1 VLKILKVWMMLN
13 YNFSNHEMAS
23 MMRSCLYGEDVEVT
37 CSSFFAPTVR
47 HARGQL
53 AVYKSSRYH
62 GIRKNEP
69 QYDLAER
76 LGGRT
81 YYAGL
86 AMSRAY
92 FAGLASHS
100 IVVQSRRSNNTPD
113 LPETHF
119 IISENRDPSHSPPRP
134 SVERHQRR
142 TPRIFGARRPKC
154 DEFRSTT
161 TQPSQT
167 GNLHRKPSKSF
178 GIVVRQAR

>member
-1 VLKILKVWMMLN
+1 MLN
-13 YNFSNHEMAS
+13 YKFSNHELAN
-23 MMRSCLYGEDVEVT
+23 MMRSCSYGEDLEVT
-37 CSSFFAPTVR
+37 CNSLFAPTVGY
-47 HARGQL
+47 ARGQL
-53 AVYKSSRYH
+53 VVYKSSRYH

-69 QYDLAER
+69 QSDLAER

-113 LPETHF
+113 LPETDF
-119 IISENRDPSHSPPRP
+119 IISENRDPSHSLPFP
-134 SVERHQRR
+134 SPAERGT
-142 TPRIFGARRPKC
+142 TPAPNARIFGARRPKC
-154 DEFRSTT
+154 DEYRSTT